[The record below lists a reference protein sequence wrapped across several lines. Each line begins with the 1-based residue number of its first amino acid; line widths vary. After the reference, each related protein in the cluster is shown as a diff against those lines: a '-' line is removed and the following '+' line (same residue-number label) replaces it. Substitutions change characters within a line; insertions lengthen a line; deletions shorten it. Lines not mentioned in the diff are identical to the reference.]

1 MGALYL
7 LYYMPLY
14 CWFGAW
20 SVEENLRLLDEMQ
33 NGSKEGG
40 CINLLFL
47 IPPVSLPRHATVC
60 GSSWTCLP
68 PAHHTIPPNL
78 HPPPSNLLAGLR
90 NCMRIKLDM
99 TAANK
104 ALRDPVCFR
113 CNPTHHWRTKDKYK
127 VGVWVFVRFIL
138 RILYLNVNEAEDRT
152 ALHIHPLP
160 AHQGYVQGR

>member
-1 MGALYL
+1 
-7 LYYMPLY
+7 MPLY
-14 CWFGAW
+14 AHQAGPVC
-20 SVEENLRLLDEMQ
+20 RLH
-33 NGSKEGG
+33 
-40 CINLLFL
+40 ITLFHQ
-47 IPPVSLPRHATVC
+47 ICT
-60 GSSWTCLP
+60 T
-68 PAHHTIPPNL
+68 
-78 HPPPSNLLAGLR
+78 PPSNLLAGLL